1 MGMGLSYYK
10 RLLRAIDRLESNVP
24 NLKFYIEQCN
34 AMVLE
39 FVHVRKSL
47 MIGANGES
55 ALIFKELFR
64 LTCEAERVLANC
76 CCEEWLIAAILQNDR
91 SIFDII
97 REDLERCL
105 DILFET
111 RNSSTRVMA
120 RHRLF
125 LFELF
130 ELDQKFLTS
139 QLNELLAN
147 RTGEVRLR
155 DVLIA
160 RFLLARVTNSEEER
174 VFDGLADGVW
184 INRQNGRVL
193 GSRDPFAR
201 STVMEITWFGIR
213 LAEKTFL
220 VQLGSECWKE
230 ALVMAKL
237 NHPNVVRFIS
247 CSIEEGQR
255 PGIIMEREETTLERY
270 LWDRRRQDVRERC
283 RVSQRPVDNTAGP
296 LLDLLVAV
304 DIMEQIALGM
314 AYLHSQNVA
323 HLDLK
328 PGNVLL
334 SFCTEHEFPH
344 AKISDFGISMRE
356 VEGKIWNGNSY
367 LGTTVYRAPEV
378 FRVGLMCPKAADV
391 YCFGMTCWQI
401 LHCLDPILTTMTPI
415 TCFDHVLQCKG
426 PTIDFVKMK
435 QLGRELV
442 RGRRLDINPA
452 IPPHLRHLIR
462 VCWQTNPDRR
472 PPFST
477 ICLFLQSYRASLLGG
492 SLPVVVFPPVQ
503 QQRSMFRQIRKA
515 TKNLMLRILPSP
527 QNFSSSVVDE
537 DTFPRDTGS

>member
-1 MGMGLSYYK
+1 MDISYYE
-10 RLLRAIDRLESNVP
+10 RIVRAIGRLESNVP
-24 NLKFYIEQCN
+24 SLKFYLEQCN
-34 AMVLE
+34 AMVLD
-39 FVHVRKSL
+39 FVHVRNSL
-47 MIGANGES
+47 IIGANGES

-76 CCEEWLIAAILQNDR
+76 CRVEWLIAAILQSDR
-91 SIFDII
+91 YIFDII
-97 REDLERCL
+97 RGDLERCL

-125 LFELF
+125 VF
-130 ELDQKFLTS
+130 ELDQEYLRI
-139 QLNELLAN
+139 QLNELLEN

-160 RFLLARVTNSEEER
+160 RFLLARLSNSEEER
-174 VFDGLADGVW
+174 VLDGLADGVW
-184 INRQNGRVL
+184 VNRQKGRVL
-193 GSRDPFAR
+193 GGRDPSVG
-201 STVMEITWFGIR
+201 STVTEITWFGIR
-213 LAEKTFL
+213 FAEKTFL
-220 VQLGSECWKE
+220 VQLRSECWKE

-247 CSIEEGQR
+247 CSMEEGQR
-255 PGIIMEREETTLERY
+255 PGIIMESEETTLERY
-270 LWDRRRQDVRERC
+270 LWNRRRQDVGERC
-283 RVSQRPVDNTAGP
+283 RVSQRPVGNRAGL

-328 PGNVLL
+328 PANVLL
-334 SFCTEHEFPH
+334 TFCTEHEFPR
-344 AKISDFGISMRE
+344 AKIADFGTSMRE
-356 VEGKIWNGNSY
+356 VEGKIWNGNPD

-378 FRVGLMCPKAADV
+378 FRIGLTCPKAADV

-401 LHCLDPILTTMTPI
+401 LHCQDPLLKTMTPI
-415 TCFDHVLQCKG
+415 TCLDHVLQCKG
-426 PTIDFVKMK
+426 PMIAHVQMR
-435 QLGRELV
+435 QLGRELAK
-442 RGRRLDINPA
+442 GRRLDINPA
-452 IPPHLRHLIR
+452 IPPHLRQLIR
-462 VCWQTNPDRR
+462 VCWQTDPDRR

-503 QQRSMFRQIRKA
+503 QQRSIFRQMRRA
-515 TKNLMLRILPSP
+515 TKNFMLQILPSP
-527 QNFSSSVVDE
+527 IFSSSINDE
-537 DTFPRDTGS
+537 DTFPEDTSSY